1 MEFLSIGTASS
12 STAVSPYIILI
23 PLAIFVTLM
32 VKAFMSVGD
41 MRQDRK
47 GPAVFKALMLMGAL
61 GFTAL
66 VVSGAFTENG
76 KSPLDISNISS
87 AVQNNFQSPAAGAG
101 AAGAKVPSVD
111 SSFYSNVPAMF
122 ENITSK
128 LQGISTK

>member
-47 GPAVFKALMLMGAL
+47 GPAVFKALLLMGAL

-87 AVQNNFQSPAAGAG
+87 AVQNFQSPAAGAG

-111 SSFYSNVPAMF
+111 SNFYSNVPAMF

-128 LQGISTK
+128 LQGISPK